1 MFTTLPQVMVT
12 ARHVALTSLG
22 VASLLWVTR
31 LSALP
36 LHQPAPPVEA
46 LTLLAGGPYQAQGVE
61 VVYFWATWCAPCRES
76 TSLLTKLSA
85 LVRS

>member
-1 MFTTLPQVMVT
+1 MLTDRLQITVTT
-12 ARHVALTSLG
+12 RHATLTSL
-22 VASLLWVTR
+22 VIASLFWVTR